1 MTCPWNECRALP
13 VHSDRKQHAR
23 SLNGE
28 ESMKHGNHRIRML
41 TTLLAAFLLAA
52 CAVPARAEDALPS
65 GGGLRIEDGTLL
77 PMCEYSDPR
86 DPHYSN
92 EDSDILRFCV
102 YVETDNDTDNDGMA
116 DLVKALVQVP
126 RAAVEGKYKAAT
138 IYDPTPYGVGTYE
151 EAYNDPESMFSK
163 TPFDYDSL
171 YRACEK
177 RTPAGEMST
186 MDCALAACPE
196 KDWNYTVPRSDP
208 PEKGCSYMTW
218 YDYYLV
224 RGFAVVQSGGIGTY
238 GSEGFELCG
247 THLER
252 DSHKAVVEWLTGDR
266 KAYTDRTGC
275 IEIRADWSNGK
286 VAMAGRSYGGTI
298 PFEVATTGVRGLET
312 IIPSSGI
319 ASWYE
324 YTNSQGVPTILD
336 VSYANTLAG
345 FNCGGTFL
353 DDNWT
358 VKNREYGSWLWQIAQ
373 DQLASNGNY
382 APVWEESDYSKDWEN
397 IQCSALIVQG
407 LNDFNVNAKNADLMV
422 QAFEKAGKPWTLV
435 LHQDGHNVLDN
446 TMVNGELWNEILTRW
461 LAYCLYGIE
470 NQTPDMPAVLVQSN
484 LDGSWRTMDSW
495 REFRYVDAPVRYEQD
510 RSVVKSKGM
519 AEHAMACLKSTNPD
533 DVSIEGQDTFYLDLD
548 DRLAAKY
555 VIDLPE
561 GTEICGVP
569 EIHLHLSSEIQEY
582 EGLMITAVLVDTA
595 DDGKPFDAYM
605 LKDAMGRK
613 LPVRTIGEYEGGSA
627 WGSSKIVEY
636 VQDSTAAK
644 LISCGW
650 TDLTNPGCG
659 YDSSEYTTTSL
670 LTAGEFYDYTLYMIP
685 TAYTLQPGHHLKL
698 ILTTWDPYRAFLD
711 ESFEKLDMDKDSEK
725 IDYDYSYIV
734 DNPAIRVRI
743 PVAQTQCD

>member
-1 MTCPWNECRALP
+1 MICPWDECRALP

-28 ESMKHGNHRIRML
+28 ESMKNGKHRIRIL
-41 TTLLAAFLLAA
+41 TALLAVFVLAA
-52 CAVPARAEDALPS
+52 CAVPAWAEEPLP
-65 GGGLRIEDGTLL
+65 GDGGLRIEDGTLL

-86 DPHYSN
+86 DPKYSN
-92 EDSDILRFCV
+92 ENSDILRFCV

-126 RAAVEGKYKAAT
+126 RAAVEGKFKAAT

-186 MDCALAACPE
+186 MDCALAARPDR
-196 KDWNYTVPRSDP
+196 DWNYTVPQTSG
-208 PEKGCSYMTW
+208 KQGYSYLIN

-224 RGFAVVQSGGIGTY
+224 RGFAVVEASGIGTY

-252 DSHKAVVEWLTGDR
+252 DCHKAVVEWLTGDR
-266 KAYTDRTGC
+266 KAYTDKTGC

-286 VAMAGRSYGGTI
+286 VAMSGCSYGGTL

-319 ASWYE
+319 ASWYD
-324 YTNSQGVPTILD
+324 YTNSQGVPTIFD
-336 VSYANTLAG
+336 VSYANALAG
-345 FNCGGTFL
+345 YNCGGTFL
-353 DDNWT
+353 DNKWT

-373 DQLASNGNY
+373 DQLNTNGNY
-382 APVWEESDYSKDWEN
+382 APIWEESDYSKDWEN

-407 LNDFNVNAKNADLMV
+407 LNDFNVNTKQADLMV

-461 LAYCLYGIE
+461 LAYWLYGIE

-495 REFRYVDAPVRYEQD
+495 RDFTYVDAPVHYDQD

-519 AEHAMACLKSTNPD
+519 ADHVQATLGTTSPD
-533 DVSIEGQDTFYLDLD
+533 DACVEGQDTFYLDLD

-561 GTEICGVP
+561 GTDICGVP

-582 EGLMITAVLVDTA
+582 EGLMITAVLADTA
-595 DDGKPFDAYM
+595 DDGEPFDAYM
-605 LKDAMGRK
+605 LKDVMGRR
-613 LPVRTIGEYEGGSA
+613 LPVRTIGEYEGASA
-627 WGSSKIVEY
+627 WKSNLIVEY

-644 LISCGW
+644 VISYGW

-670 LTAGEFYDYTLYMIP
+670 LTAGEFYDYTIYMLP
-685 TAYTLQPGHHLKL
+685 TVYTVRPGHHLKL

-711 ESFEKLDMDKDSEK
+711 ESFEKLDMDKDAEE

-743 PVAQTQCD
+743 PVA